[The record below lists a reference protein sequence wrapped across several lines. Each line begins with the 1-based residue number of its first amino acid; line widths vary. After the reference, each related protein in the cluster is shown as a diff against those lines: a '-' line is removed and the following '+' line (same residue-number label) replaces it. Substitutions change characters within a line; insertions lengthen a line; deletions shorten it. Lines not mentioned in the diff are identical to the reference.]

1 MSTAALGELAST
13 RLGYSF
19 REGIRPDPA
28 APVRVVQ
35 MRDLGDDHIVDLEN
49 ADRVDLEPPS
59 NQWLQRGDILVRS
72 RGESVTSAIVDADVD
87 AVIAAAPLLRIR
99 ATSPNILP
107 LYLNWII
114 NQGPSQ
120 AYFAKNIEGSNVK
133 MISRRALE
141 ELPIEVPPIEQQ
153 EKVIQLAGLAAREKR
168 LVEVIGKHRDELL
181 SHVMLNYTKGGAS
194 Q

>member
-1 MSTAALGELAST
+1 MNLVALKDIASIQ
-13 RLGYSF
+13 LGYSF

-28 APVRVVQ
+28 GPVRVVQ
-35 MRDLGDDHIVDLEN
+35 MRDLRDDHVVDLEN

-87 AVIAAAPLLRIR
+87 TVIAAAPLLRVR
-99 ATSPNILP
+99 ATSPSIVP
-107 LYLNWII
+107 QYLNWII
-114 NQGPSQ
+114 NQEPSQ

-153 EKVIQLAGLAAREKR
+153 EKVTELAGLAARERR
-168 LVEVIGKHRDELL
+168 LVEVIGKHRDGLL
-181 SHVMLNYTKGGAS
+181 SHVMLNYVKGGAS

>member
-1 MSTAALGELAST
+1 MPTHTLGELAFT
-13 RLGYSF
+13 QLGYSF

-49 ADRVDLEPPS
+49 ADRVDLDPPA
-59 NQWLQRGDILVRS
+59 NQWLLRGDVLVRS
-72 RGESVTSAIVDADVD
+72 RGESVTSAIVDVDVG

-99 ATSPNILP
+99 VTSPGILP
-107 LYLNWII
+107 KYLNWII
-114 NQGPSQ
+114 NQEPSQ
-120 AYFAKNIEGSNVK
+120 TYFAKNIEGSNVK

-141 ELPIEVPPIEQQ
+141 GLPIEVPPIEQQ
-153 EKVIQLAGLAAREKR
+153 ERVAQLAGLAAREKR

-181 SHVMLNYTKGGAS
+181 SHVMLNYVKGGAS
-194 Q
+194 L

>member
-1 MSTAALGELAST
+1 MSIAILRDIALAQ
-13 RLGYSF
+13 LGYSF
-19 REGIRPDPA
+19 REGISPDPT

-35 MRDLGDDHIVDLEN
+35 MRDLRDDHVVDSANL
-49 ADRVDLEPPS
+49 DRVDLDPPA
-59 NQWLQRGDILVRS
+59 NQWLQRGDILVSS
-72 RGESVTSAIVDADVD
+72 RGEAVTSAIIDADVD
-87 AVIAAAPLLRIR
+87 AAIAAAPLLRVR
-99 ATSPNILP
+99 VASRSILP
-107 LYLNWII
+107 QYLNWII
-114 NQGPSQ
+114 NQEPSQ

-141 ELPIEVPPIEQQ
+141 ELPIEVPPVEQQ

-181 SHVMLNYTKGGAS
+181 SHVMLNYLKGGAS

>member
-1 MSTAALGELAST
+1 MLTVVLGELAFT
-13 RLGYSF
+13 QLGYSF
-19 REGIRPDPA
+19 REGLSADPS

-35 MRDLGDDHIVDLEN
+35 MRDLCDDHVVDLEN
-49 ADRVDLEPPS
+49 AARVDLDPPA

-87 AVIAAAPLLRIR
+87 AMIAAAPLLRVRVTNPAIR
-99 ATSPNILP
+99 PQ
-107 LYLNWII
+107 YLNWII

-120 AYFAKNIEGSNVK
+120 VYFAKNIEGSNVK

-141 ELPIEVPPIEQQ
+141 ELPIEVPSLEQQ
-153 EKVIQLAGLAAREKR
+153 EQVIHLAGLAAREKR
-168 LVEVIGKHRDELL
+168 LVQVIGKHRDELL
-181 SHVMLNYTKGGAS
+181 SHVMLNYVKGGAS

>member
-1 MSTAALGELAST
+1 MNTVALRDIASIQ
-13 RLGYSF
+13 LGYSF
-19 REGIRPDPA
+19 REGLSSDPK

-35 MRDLGDDHIVDLEN
+35 MRDLRDDHIVDLEN
-49 ADRVDLEPPS
+49 AERVDLEPPS
-59 NQWLQRGDILVRS
+59 NQWLQRGDVLVRS
-72 RGESVTSAIVDADVD
+72 RGESVTSAIVDAEVD
-87 AVIAAAPLLRIR
+87 GVIAAAPLLRIR
-99 ATSPNILP
+99 VTDPRILP
-107 LYLNWII
+107 QYLNWII
-114 NQGPSQ
+114 NQEPSQ

-153 EKVIQLAGLAAREKR
+153 EKVTELAGLAAREKR

-181 SHVMLNYTKGGAS
+181 SHVMLNYVKGGAS